1 MEWVKTTIELIL
13 KPDDY
18 LEKIVATFGFW
29 TYPALFAV
37 IFCETG
43 LVVLPLLPGDS
54 LLFGVGALAANENF
68 NLNLYWLI
76 GLLIAAAIAGDAVNY
91 YLGLRFGER
100 FFRSD
105 TSRLFNKKYLIRT
118 QQFYAKYGGK
128 TIILA
133 RFIPII
139 RTFAPF
145 VAGMGKMQYRRFAI
159 YNVLGGA
166 VWVTSFLLAGYFLG
180 QFEIIKKNII
190 FVAVAI
196 VIISVMPPVIECV
209 LTRLRQPKP
218 EPAVA
223 ETKSLV

>member
-1 MEWVKTTIELIL
+1 MEWARKTIELIL

-18 LEKIVATFGFW
+18 LEGIVRALGFW
-29 TYPALFAV
+29 TYPAMFAV

-43 LVVLPLLPGDS
+43 LVLLPLLPGDS
-54 LLFGVGALAANENF
+54 LLFGLGALAANERF
-68 NLNLYWLI
+68 DLNLFWLI
-76 GLLIAAAIAGDAVNY
+76 GLLISAAVAGDAVNY

-105 TSRLFNKKYLIRT
+105 TSRLFNKRHLIRT

-145 VAGMGKMQYRRFAI
+145 VAGMGKMEYRRFAV
-159 YNVLGGA
+159 YNVFGGA
-166 VWVTSFLLAGYFLG
+166 VWVTSFLLGGYFLG
-180 QFEIIKKNII
+180 QFEIIKSNII
-190 FVAVAI
+190 LVAVAI
-196 VIISVMPPVIECV
+196 IIISIMPPLVEF
-209 LTRLRQPKP
+209 LLARYKQAKP

-223 ETKSLV
+223 ETK

>member
-1 MEWVKTTIELIL
+1 MEWARKVIEFIL

-18 LEKIVATFGFW
+18 LESIVTALGFW
-29 TYPALFAV
+29 TYPALIAV
-37 IFCETG
+37 VFCETG

-54 LLFGVGALAANENF
+54 LLFGMGALVANEKF
-68 NLNLYWLI
+68 QLNLYWLI
-76 GLLIAAAIAGDAVNY
+76 GLLTTAAITGDAVNY

-100 FFRSD
+100 FFRSEN
-105 TSRLFNKKYLIRT
+105 SRLFNKKHLVRT

-145 VAGMGKMQYRRFAI
+145 VAGMGKMEYRRFAV
-159 YNVLGGA
+159 YNVVGGA
-166 VWVTSFLLAGYFLG
+166 VWVTSFLLGGYFLG

-196 VIISVMPPVIECV
+196 IVISIMPPVVEY
-209 LTRLRQPKP
+209 LLARFKQPKP
-218 EPAVA
+218 EPVAA
-223 ETKSLV
+223 ETE

>member
-1 MEWVKTTIELIL
+1 MDWVKKTIELIL
-13 KPDDY
+13 KPDEY
-18 LEKIVATFGFW
+18 LEGIVTALGFW

-54 LLFGVGALAANENF
+54 LLFGVGALAANEKF
-68 NLNLYWLI
+68 NLNLFWLI
-76 GLLIAAAIAGDAVNY
+76 GLLISAAIVGDAVNY

-105 TSRLFNKKYLIRT
+105 TSRLFNKRHLVRT

-145 VAGMGKMQYRRFAI
+145 VAGMGKMEYRRFAA

-166 VWVTSFLLAGYFLG
+166 VWVTSFLVGGYFLG
-180 QFEIIKKNII
+180 QFEIIKNNII
-190 FVAVAI
+190 LVAVAI
-196 VIISVMPPVIECV
+196 IIISIMPPVVEYFLARC
-209 LTRLRQPKP
+209 KKEKS

-223 ETKSLV
+223 ETK

>member
-1 MEWVKTTIELIL
+1 MDWVKKTIELIL

-18 LEKIVATFGFW
+18 LEGLVLALGLW

-54 LLFGVGALAANENF
+54 LLFGVGALAANERF
-68 NLNLYWLI
+68 NLNLFWLI
-76 GLLIAAAIAGDAVNY
+76 GLLISAAIIGDAVNY

-105 TSRLFNKKYLIRT
+105 TSRLFNKRHLVRT

-128 TIILA
+128 TIIFA

-145 VAGMGKMQYRRFAI
+145 VAGMGKMEYRRFAL

-166 VWVTSFLLAGYFLG
+166 GWVTSFLLGGYFLG
-180 QFEIIKKNII
+180 QFEIIKRNII

-196 VIISVMPPVIECV
+196 IIISIMPPLVEYLLARCKPV
-209 LTRLRQPKP
+209 KP

-223 ETKSLV
+223 ETK

>member
-1 MEWVKTTIELIL
+1 MDWVKKTIELIL

-18 LEKIVATFGFW
+18 LEGLVLALGFW

-54 LLFGVGALAANENF
+54 LLFGVGALAANERF
-68 NLNLYWLI
+68 NLNLFWLI
-76 GLLIAAAIAGDAVNY
+76 GLLTSAAIVGDAVNY

-105 TSRLFNKKYLIRT
+105 TSRLFNKRHLVRT

-145 VAGMGKMQYRRFAI
+145 VAGMGKMQYRRFAL

-166 VWVTSFLLAGYFLG
+166 GWVTSFLLSGYFLG
-180 QFEIIKKNII
+180 QFEIIKRNII

-196 VIISVMPPVIECV
+196 IIISIMPPLVEY
-209 LTRLRQPKP
+209 LLARSKQPKR
-218 EPAVA
+218 EPAVS
-223 ETKSLV
+223 ETK